1 MGSAKGL
8 DLLLEVGLGG
18 AQPLEGDLEGGSTKG
33 SVDEKSSP
41 KLPSV
46 GGELLSEARR
56 RSA

>member
-1 MGSAKGL
+1 MVREGWVMGSAKGS
-8 DLLLEVGLGG
+8 DLLLE
-18 AQPLEGDLEGGSTKG
+18 GSIKG